1 MQLWSPASKV
11 KKRLHDDDAAERVVA
26 ARSVI
31 ECCCMATEGWY
42 SDAKGPQIGICAY
55 YYAIFGILFPND

>member
-11 KKRLHDDDAAERVVA
+11 KQHLHDGDAAERIVA
-26 ARSVI
+26 VIRLI

-42 SDAKGPQIGICAY
+42 SDAKGPQIGICAS
-55 YYAIFGILFPND
+55 YYAIFCILFPND